1 MEVPIISIMVT
12 LIILALLWWVVS
24 QLVVDPFILKIARV
38 VIVVLCVLWIVGAIS
53 GAGPRISF
61 R

>member
-1 MEVPIISIMVT
+1 MVT

-24 QLVVDPFILKIARV
+24 QLVVDAFILKIARV
-38 VIVVLCVLWIVGAIS
+38 VIVVLCVLWIIGVLT
-53 GAGPRISF
+53 GAGPTITF